1 MNEPSIEGSAAAS
14 PAQASASAEPASN
27 TAVKVGGRTTK
38 VRTDGVAYTPEKKM
52 IAVFLAFSGSGKGKK
67 GGKRKRE
74 DAEEKLGCKS
84 TALYRWKKAYPEAA
98 AARDEAIDAVGAIGK
113 ILATIRSRS
122 DEANLAAFLVPEFS
136 VPMPSSNPAGPTSGG
151 GQLVVRPDGL
161 GPTSELGPGSM
172 PPELLACLRLVDDDS
187 GGELTDEERDRL
199 SIAVD
204 ADVPEAGEELV
215 YHSMTLGAKLAYSNL
230 AKGTAGL
237 WKGPQQ
243 KYIAFWRS
251 LFRLRAENEVDKE
264 AASKLEVLATE
275 QKLITWLNCSV
286 LFRNPTLG
294 YESIRTCVK
303 AINNLWEQQH
313 LAGRND
319 HQQPGSGKLCSQFI
333 RAVKLN
339 QAELARLTNID
350 KFRNTLRDGYDE
362 TGFADVSRWFLAH
375 SSVSEFLA
383 VRDRFSFLW
392 QHAIMGRSED
402 LRERELSDFYC
413 AELKSKSNRDARPE
427 RGVAARHRDV
437 EVCSV
442 GAFAM
447 YLFFRFHVFSEPV
460 PDFSSRDSWYR
471 IKLLIDHET
480 HGSKFKGSKKG
491 PVSPTFSISCKDGLR
506 SKSAEFYSALA
517 E

>member
-67 GGKRKRE
+67 GKKRKRE

-172 PPELLACLRLVDDDS
+172 PLELLACLRLVDDDS

-243 KYIAFWRS
+243 KYI
-251 LFRLRAENEVDKE
+251 
-264 AASKLEVLATE
+264 
-275 QKLITWLNCSV
+275 
-286 LFRNPTLG
+286 
-294 YESIRTCVK
+294 
-303 AINNLWEQQH
+303 
-313 LAGRND
+313 
-319 HQQPGSGKLCSQFI
+319 
-333 RAVKLN
+333 
-339 QAELARLTNID
+339 
-350 KFRNTLRDGYDE
+350 
-362 TGFADVSRWFLAH
+362 
-375 SSVSEFLA
+375 
-383 VRDRFSFLW
+383 
-392 QHAIMGRSED
+392 
-402 LRERELSDFYC
+402 
-413 AELKSKSNRDARPE
+413 LKSKSNRDARPE

-491 PVSPTFSISCKDGLR
+491 PVGPTFSISCKDGLR
-506 SKSAEFYSALA
+506 SSRIIHEVRSTPHILRAK
-517 E
+517 